1 MVSLRLIGNWWRELR
16 EVKLSRN
23 GQAAEAV
30 TGRGADPALITR
42 RSRKILLPVLAA
54 FVVVTGR
61 AVAVSLRA
69 QIESVATSPPQ
80 FTWVSHG
87 RLEGH
92 LALNYSPAGAFSP
105 DSSTLA
111 AVIDDKVVL
120 MNLGAADI
128 RKVLRPRVEGVTELR
143 FQSANYVAPNRL
155 FLLGNGLFRI
165 KGKGAGGAT
174 PLLAF
179 EWDTDQDA
187 LFGKVNTV
195 GAGGGIGPPRYFP
208 QIGYLAFYKESN
220 FDLWQPM
227 TGRGGRISLPSL
239 SRQPNLFEFS
249 PDGQW
254 LLVAQIEA
262 SSTPDPVVV
271 AMREH
276 QFVDSLR
283 GHQGTVLSI
292 SFARDSKRVVTAC
305 EDGKVRIWSVP
316 DWKLLLTLTAHN
328 GPVHWAEFSTDGSW
342 VVSGGEDKTVR
353 IWSSLD
359 GSLTQTLEES
369 REPIRTVA
377 FSPNGEYVAASSE
390 QIVLV
395 WQRTFSGQ

>member
-1 MVSLRLIGNWWRELR
+1 M
-16 EVKLSRN
+16 KLSRN
-23 GQAAEAV
+23 GQAVEAV
-30 TGRGADPALITR
+30 GRRGGDPALVTR
-42 RSRKILLPVLAA
+42 SNKRILPAALAA
-54 FVVVTGR
+54 L
-61 AVAVSLRA
+61 AVASGLVVAVTLRG

-92 LALNYSPAGAFSP
+92 LALNYSPAAAFSP

-111 AVIDDKVVL
+111 AVIEDKVVL

-128 RKVLRPRVEGVTELR
+128 RKVLRPRVEGVTELQ

-174 PLLAF
+174 PTLAF
-179 EWDTDQDA
+179 EWDADQDA

-195 GAGGGIGPPRYFP
+195 GAAGGIGPPRYFP
-208 QIGYLAFYKESN
+208 QIGYLAFYKESG
-220 FDLWQPM
+220 FDMWQPI
-227 TGRGGRISLPSL
+227 TGRGGRINVPSL
-239 SRQPNLFEFS
+239 TRQPNLFEFS

-254 LLVAQIEA
+254 LLLAQIAA

-283 GHQGTVLSI
+283 GHQATVLSM
-292 SFARDSKRVVTAC
+292 SFSRDSKHVVTAC

-316 DWKLLLTLTAHN
+316 DWKLLLTLTGHT
-328 GPVHWAEFSTDGSW
+328 GPVHWAEFSADGSW

-353 IWSSLD
+353 IWSSQD
-359 GSLTQTLEES
+359 GSPAQTLEES

-377 FSPNGEYVAASSE
+377 FSPNGAFVAASSE
-390 QIVLV
+390 QVVLV

>member
-1 MVSLRLIGNWWRELR
+1 MAG
-16 EVKLSRN
+16 
-23 GQAAEAV
+23 AACR
-30 TGRGADPALITR
+30 RGGDPALVTR
-42 RSRKILLPVLAA
+42 RNKRILPAALAA
-54 FVVVTGR
+54 FA
-61 AVAVSLRA
+61 AVSGMALAVSLRG
-69 QIESVATSPPQ
+69 QIESVATSPPR
-80 FTWVSHG
+80 FIWVSHG

-92 LALNYSPAGAFSP
+92 LALSYSPAAAFSP

-120 MNLGAADI
+120 MNLGVADI
-128 RKVLRPRVEGVTELR
+128 RKVLRPRVEGVTELQ
-143 FQSANYVAPNRL
+143 FQSANYVASKRL

-165 KGKGAGGAT
+165 KGKGGSAT

-179 EWDTDQDA
+179 EWDADQDA

-195 GAGGGIGPPRYFP
+195 GAAGGIGPPRYFP

-227 TGRGGRISLPSL
+227 TGRGGRINLPSL
-239 SRQPNLFEFS
+239 TRQPNLFEFS
-249 PDGQW
+249 LDGQW
-254 LLVAQIEA
+254 LLLAQIAA

-271 AMREH
+271 ALREH

-292 SFARDSKRVVTAC
+292 SFSRDSKRVMTAC

-316 DWKLLLTLTAHN
+316 DWRLLLTLTGHN
-328 GPVHWAEFSTDGSW
+328 GPVHWAEFSADGSW
-342 VVSGGEDKTVR
+342 VVSGGEDRTVR
-353 IWSSLD
+353 IWSSQD
-359 GSLTQTLEES
+359 GSPAQTLEES

-390 QIVLV
+390 QVVLV